1 MPEERMTVQI
11 DNAQLIFK
19 NFVGKAGVFNKEG
32 SKNFAVILD
41 DENAIKML
49 EDGWN
54 VKHLEAREEGDTPT
68 PYISVAVRFDN
79 FPPRVVMIT
88 SKGRV
93 SLTADTIECLDT
105 MDLKVVDIIINASN
119 WSMPDGKSGVKAY
132 LKTMFVTVNED
143 PLELRYGIAGPPDLE
158 E

>member
-1 MPEERMTVQI
+1 MPDDRMTVQI
-11 DNAQLIFK
+11 DNAQLIFR

-54 VKHLEAREEGDTPT
+54 VKYLDAREEGDTPT

-79 FPPRVVMIT
+79 YPPRVVMIT
-88 SKGRV
+88 SNGRTT
-93 SLTADTIECLDT
+93 LTNDTIECLDS
-105 MDLKVVDIIINASN
+105 MELKVVDIIINASN
-119 WSMPDGKSGVKAY
+119 WSMPDGKSGIKAY

-143 PLELRYGIAGPPDLE
+143 PLELRYGIAGPPSE

>member
-11 DNAQLIFK
+11 DNAQLIFR

-32 SKNFAVILD
+32 DKSFAVILD
-41 DENAIKML
+41 DENALKML

-54 VKHLEAREEGDTPT
+54 VKYLQAREEGDTPT

-88 SKGRV
+88 SNGRTT
-93 SLTADTIECLDT
+93 LTGDTIECLDS
-105 MDLKVVDIIINASN
+105 MDLKVVDIIINASHWEVN
-119 WSMPDGKSGVKAY
+119 DKSGIKAY

-143 PLELRYGIAGPPDLE
+143 PLELRYGIGGGSSSE